1 MELTKTMV
9 DCMQKL
15 RRRLRDEQAVDIR
28 LSQTDAIM
36 AMLLACQESTS
47 EETRAMGEQLSSLT
61 GVRLKAPELTE
72 EQLIEKYTRYAGPLR
87 G

>member
-15 RRRLRDEQAVDIR
+15 RRRLRDELAVDIR

-36 AMLLACQESTS
+36 AMLLACQESAN
-47 EETRAMGEQLSSLT
+47 EDTRAMGEHLSELT